1 MKVALQFLATAAFLL
16 IGTTQLLAQVPSDI
30 MEEPG
35 QDGSTTTVGDFGEP
49 IDDIVEKRMVDDR
62 RVLPY
67 EDVRESD
74 IMWEKRIWRVID
86 VREKINLPFAY
97 PERPFFTVLQE
108 ASEAGE
114 IQLYS
119 TIDDEFTTPLS
130 EEEAQAMAGEID
142 TIVTYDPVTY
152 DEIIEVVVN
161 ELNPEDIKRFR
172 LKEVWFF
179 DRESSV
185 MRVRILGIAP
195 LKDVYDENGNFLYEL
210 PMFWVYYPHARHV
223 LAREEAYAYG
233 NDAAQRSWED
243 VFESR
248 FFGSYIFQESN
259 VHGRR
264 ISSYLTGRD
273 ALLEADRIKAEIF
286 NFEHDLWEY

>member
-1 MKVALQFLATAAFLL
+1 MKVAFRLFAALLLLA
-16 IGTTQLLAQVPSDI
+16 GTSTLFAQVPGDI

-35 QDGSTTTVGDFGEP
+35 MESETPIAGDFGEP
-49 IDDIVEKRMVDDR
+49 LDDIVEKRLVDEA

-67 EDVRESD
+67 EVVRESD

-97 PERPFFTVLQE
+97 PERPFFTVLQDLAE
-108 ASEAGE
+108 SGE

-119 TIDDEFTTPLS
+119 TIDDEFTTELT
-130 EEEAQAMAGEID
+130 EEEQAAMGGEID
-142 TIVTYDPVTY
+142 TVVTYDPITY
-152 DEIIEVVVN
+152 EEIIDVVVN

-179 DRESSV
+179 DRESSTLK
-185 MRVRILGIAP
+185 VRILGIAP
-195 LKDVYDENGNFLYEL
+195 LRDIYDENGNFLYEL
-210 PMFWVYYPHARHV
+210 PMFWVYYPHARYA
-223 LAREEAYAYG
+223 LANEEAYAYG
-233 NDAAQRSWED
+233 NDAANRSWQD

-259 VHGRR
+259 VRGRR
-264 ISSYLTGRD
+264 ISAYLTGRD
-273 ALLEADRIKAEIF
+273 ALLEAERIKAEIF

>member
-1 MKVALQFLATAAFLL
+1 MKVALQYFAALAFLL
-16 IGTTQLLAQVPSDI
+16 IGTTTLFAQVPGDI

-35 QDGSTTTVGDFGEP
+35 QTTGSAGDFGLP
-49 IDDIVEKRMVDDR
+49 VDDIIEKRIVDDR
-62 RVLPY
+62 RVLDY
-67 EDVRESD
+67 EHVREAD

-97 PERPFFTVLQE
+97 PERPFFTVLQD

-119 TIDDEFTTPLS
+119 TIDDEFTTPLT
-130 EEEAQAMAGEID
+130 EDEQTAMAGEVD

-161 ELNPEDIKRFR
+161 ELNPEDIKRYR

-210 PMFWVYYPHARHV
+210 PMFWVYYPHAREM
-223 LAREEAYAYG
+223 LAGEEAYAYG